1 MNRVGTC
8 IVLVMIL
15 MLATQAAPAQSADL
29 EKHPFEVGGQL
40 GFINMGP
47 LPAVTTIAGGQV
59 IRNNQFDQTYAFIG
73 GRFGYNINQHIALE
87 GEGNYIPKRNF
98 SEVEQSRKAQFL
110 AGLKVGIRREKFG
123 LFAKARPGVMH
134 LSRLPSHTTCTLPTP
149 TNPICSEESQTNF
162 ALDLGGVLEY
172 YPSPRT
178 IVRIDAGNTLV
189 RFKEAGPT
197 QFFMGVR
204 VTPAE
209 TTHNFQASIGFSF
222 RF

>member
-1 MNRVGTC
+1 MKRVGTC

-15 MLATQAAPAQSADL
+15 LLVTRAAQAQSSDL
-29 EKHPFEVGGQL
+29 DKHPFEAGGQL

-47 LPAVTTIAGGQV
+47 LPSVTTLEDGQV
-59 IRNNQFDQTYAFIG
+59 FRSTQFDQTYAFIG
-73 GRFGYNINQHIALE
+73 GRFGFNINQYLALE
-87 GEGNYIPKRNF
+87 AEGNYIPKRNF

-162 ALDLGGVLEY
+162 ALELGGVLEY

-178 IVRIDAGNTLV
+178 VVRIDAGNTLV

-197 QFFMGVR
+197 QFFNAVR
-204 VTPAE
+204 TTPAH